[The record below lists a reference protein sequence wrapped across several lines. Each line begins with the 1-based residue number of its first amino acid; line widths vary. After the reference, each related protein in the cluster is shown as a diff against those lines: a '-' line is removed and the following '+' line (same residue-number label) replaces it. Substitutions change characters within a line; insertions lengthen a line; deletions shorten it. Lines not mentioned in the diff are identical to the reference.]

1 LLSESNGLTKK
12 GILILAA
19 GPMQIPAVL
28 TAKELGLFVIAAD
41 RNPQAPGFRFADI
54 GLPLDVV
61 EHAALGDWAEQHR
74 SEYNI
79 SAVFAG
85 ADVAVA
91 AAVINQ
97 RLRLPG
103 IPVDVAEASHNKA
116 KMKERWLRAGVST
129 PASDEVGN
137 KNEARRLASKH
148 GYPVMVKAVDNSAS
162 RGTQVVCSEVE
173 LEDAV
178 ENAFRH
184 STTSSCLVEQF
195 VEGEEQSVETVMHQG
210 QQLRAGMVDRHY
222 DFFPYP
228 IEVGHTNP
236 SHLPADV
243 QEQIFRVVDHAAR
256 SLGIDNGPAKADMIL
271 TKQGPMILEMPARL
285 SGGFH
290 SQYTTPL
297 ALGMNPIRAVM
308 RQSLGDNQFQED
320 LVPTKNGFSLCHALF
335 PRPGRIRNIKGF
347 EDAHALE
354 GVKHIFLFKQV
365 GETIESYQNC
375 ADRPCYVIMHA
386 SSREKLWQ
394 TFEVVKD
401 TLQFETDGCI
411 A

>member
-1 LLSESNGLTKK
+1 MKK

-41 RNPQAPGFRFADI
+41 RNPDAPGFRFADI
-54 GLPLDVV
+54 GLPLDIVK
-61 EHAALGDWAEQHR
+61 HAALADWAGKHK

-85 ADVAVA
+85 ADVAVT

-97 RLRLPG
+97 RLGLRG
-103 IPVDVAEASHNKA
+103 IPVEVAEASHNKA
-116 KMKERWLRAGVST
+116 KMKERWLRDGVST
-129 PASDEVGN
+129 PASEEVGN
-137 KNEARRLASKH
+137 KNEARRMAAKH

-162 RGTQVVCSEVE
+162 RGTKVVDSEAE
-173 LEDAV
+173 LESAV
-178 ENAFRH
+178 DNAIRH
-184 STTSSCLVEQF
+184 SSTSSCLIEQF
-195 VEGEEQSVETVMHQG
+195 VEGEEQSVETVMHSG
-210 QQLRAGMVDRHY
+210 EQLRAGMVDRHY
-222 DFFPYP
+222 GFFPYP

-243 QEQIFRVVDHAAR
+243 QEQIFRVVGHAAQ
-256 SLGIDNGPAKADMIL
+256 SLGIVNGPAKADMIL
-271 TKQGPMILEMPARL
+271 TKRGPMILEMPARL

-308 RQSLGDNQFQED
+308 RQSLGDDNFQED
-320 LVPTKNGFSLCHALF
+320 LVPTKNEFSLCHALF
-335 PRPGRIRNIKGF
+335 PPPGKIRSIKGY
-347 EDAHALE
+347 EDAQALE
-354 GVKHIFLFKQV
+354 GVKHIFLYKEV
-365 GETIESYQNC
+365 GETIEPYQNC
-375 ADRPCYVIMHA
+375 ADRPCYVIMQA
-386 SSREKLWQ
+386 RSREKLWH
-394 TFEVVKD
+394 TFETVKN
-401 TLQFETDGCI
+401 TLQYETDGSV

>member
-1 LLSESNGLTKK
+1 MQK

-19 GPMQIPAVL
+19 GPMQVPAIL

-61 EHAALGDWAEQHR
+61 KHDPLADWAEHHK

-85 ADVAVA
+85 ADVAVT
-91 AAVINQ
+91 AAVINR
-97 RLRLPG
+97 RLGLPG

-116 KMKERWLRAGVST
+116 KMKERWLRDGVST
-129 PASDEVGN
+129 PASEEVGSQS
-137 KNEARRLASKH
+137 EAKRVAAKH
-148 GYPVMVKAVDNSAS
+148 GYPVMAKAVDNSAS
-162 RGTQVVCSEVE
+162 RGTKVVGSEPE
-173 LEDAV
+173 LGAAV
-178 ENAFRH
+178 DNAMRH
-184 STTSSCLVEQF
+184 STTSSCLIEQF
-195 VEGEEQSVETVMHQG
+195 VEGEEQSVETVMHNS

-222 DFFPYP
+222 GFFPYP

-236 SHLPADV
+236 SHLSAEI
-243 QEQIFRVVDHAAR
+243 QEQIFRVVGHAAQ
-256 SLGIDNGPAKADMIL
+256 SLGIVNGPAKADMIL

-308 RQSLGDNQFQED
+308 RQSLGDEQFQED
-320 LVPTKNGFSLCHALF
+320 LVPTRNEFSLCHALF
-335 PRPGRIRNIKGF
+335 PPPGKIHKIRGY
-347 EDAHALE
+347 EQAQALD
-354 GVKHIFLFKQV
+354 GVKHIFLFKQE

-375 ADRPCYVIMHA
+375 ADRPCYVIMQGR
-386 SSREKLWQ
+386 SRAELWR
-394 TFEVVKD
+394 TFEMVNN
-401 TLQFETDGCI
+401 TLQYEMDVVC

>member
-1 LLSESNGLTKK
+1 MNGLMKK
-12 GILILAA
+12 RGILILAA
-19 GPMQIPAVL
+19 GPMQIPALL

-61 EHAALGDWAEQHR
+61 KYAALADWAEQHK

-79 SAVFAG
+79 AAVFAG
-85 ADVAVA
+85 ADVTVT

-97 RLRLPG
+97 RLGLPG

-116 KMKERWLRAGVST
+116 RMKERWLHDGVST
-129 PASDEVGN
+129 PASEEVSN
-137 KNEARRLASKH
+137 KNEARRLAAKH

-162 RGTQVVCSEVE
+162 RGTKVVGSEAE
-173 LEDAV
+173 LESAV
-178 ENAFRH
+178 DNAIRH
-184 STTSSCLVEQF
+184 STTSSCLIEQF
-195 VEGEEQSVETVMHQG
+195 VKGEEQSVETVMHRG
-210 QQLRAGMVDRHY
+210 EQLRAGMVDRHY
-222 DFFPYP
+222 GFFPYP

-236 SHLPADV
+236 SHLPPDV
-243 QEQIFRVVDHAAR
+243 QEQIFRVVAHAAQ
-256 SLGIDNGPAKADMIL
+256 SLGIVNGPAKADMIL
-271 TKQGPMILEMPARL
+271 TKRGPMILEMPARL

-308 RQSLGDNQFQED
+308 RQSLGDDEFQED
-320 LVPTKNGFSLCHALF
+320 LVPTRNEFSLCHALF
-335 PRPGRIRNIKGF
+335 PPPGKIRNIRGY
-347 EDAHALE
+347 EDAQALE

-375 ADRPCYVIMHA
+375 ADRPCYVIMQA
-386 SSREKLWQ
+386 RSREKLWH
-394 TFEVVKD
+394 TFETVKH
-401 TLQFETDGCI
+401 TLQYETDGSF

>member
-1 LLSESNGLTKK
+1 
-12 GILILAA
+12 
-19 GPMQIPAVL
+19 
-28 TAKELGLFVIAAD
+28 
-41 RNPQAPGFRFADI
+41 
-54 GLPLDVV
+54 
-61 EHAALGDWAEQHR
+61 
-74 SEYNI
+74 
-79 SAVFAG
+79 
-85 ADVAVA
+85 
-91 AAVINQ
+91 
-97 RLRLPG
+97 
-103 IPVDVAEASHNKA
+103 
-116 KMKERWLRAGVST
+116 LRAGVST

-162 RGTQVVCSEVE
+162 RGTKVVCSEVE

-320 LVPTKNGFSLCHALF
+320 LVPTRNGFSLCHALF

-365 GETIESYQNC
+365 GEMIESYQNC

>member
-1 LLSESNGLTKK
+1 MKK

-61 EHAALGDWAEQHR
+61 KYAALADWADYHK

-85 ADVAVA
+85 ADVAIA

-97 RLRLPG
+97 RLGLPG
-103 IPVDVAEASHNKA
+103 IPVEVAEASHNKA
-116 KMKERWLRAGVST
+116 KMKERWLRDGVST
-129 PASDEVGN
+129 PASEEVGN
-137 KNEARRLASKH
+137 QNEARRIAAQH

-162 RGTQVVCSEVE
+162 RGTKVIGSETE
-173 LEDAV
+173 LGSAV
-178 ENAFRH
+178 DNAMRH
-184 STTSSCLVEQF
+184 STTSSCLIEQF
-195 VEGEEQSVETVMHQG
+195 VEGEEQSVETIMHNG
-210 QQLRAGMVDRHY
+210 EQLRAGMVDRHY
-222 DFFPYP
+222 GFSPYP

-236 SHLPADV
+236 SHLSADV
-243 QEQIFRVVDHAAR
+243 QEEIFRVVGHAAH
-256 SLGIDNGPAKADMIL
+256 SLGIANGPAKADMIL

-308 RQSLGDNQFQED
+308 RQSLADDKFQED
-320 LVPTKNGFSLCHALF
+320 LVPTRNEFSLCHALF
-335 PRPGRIRNIKGF
+335 PPPGRIRKIKGYK
-347 EDAHALE
+347 DAQTLE
-354 GVKHIFLFKQV
+354 GVKHIFLFKQE

-375 ADRPCYVIMHA
+375 ADRPCYVIMQA
-386 SSREKLWQ
+386 RSREKLWH
-394 TFEVVKD
+394 TFEKVKN
-401 TLQFETDGCI
+401 TLQYEMEGSF

>member
-1 LLSESNGLTKK
+1 MKK

-41 RNPQAPGFRFADI
+41 RNPLAPGFRFADI

-61 EHAALGDWAEQHR
+61 KYAALADWADKHK

-79 SAVFAG
+79 AAVFAA
-85 ADVAVA
+85 ADVAVT

-97 RLRLPG
+97 RLGLLG
-103 IPVDVAEASHNKA
+103 IPVEVAEASHNKA
-116 KMKERWLRAGVST
+116 KMKERWLRDGVST
-129 PASDEVGN
+129 PACEEVGN
-137 KNEARRLASKH
+137 KNEARRLAAKH

-162 RGTQVVCSEVE
+162 RGTKVVGSEAE
-173 LEDAV
+173 LEPAV
-178 ENAFRH
+178 DNAIRH
-184 STTSSCLVEQF
+184 STTSSCLIEQF
-195 VEGEEQSVETVMHQG
+195 VEGEEQSVETVMHNG
-210 QQLRAGMVDRHY
+210 EQLRAGMVDRHY

-236 SHLPADV
+236 SHLSADV
-243 QEQIFRVVDHAAR
+243 QEQIFRVVNHAAQ
-256 SLGIDNGPAKADMIL
+256 SLGIANGPAKADMIL

-290 SQYTTPL
+290 SQYTTPQ
-297 ALGMNPIRAVM
+297 ALGMNPIRAVI
-308 RQSLGDNQFQED
+308 RQSLGDDRFQED
-320 LVPTKNGFSLCHALF
+320 LVPTRSEFSLCHALF
-335 PRPGRIRNIKGF
+335 PPPGKIRNIKGY
-347 EDAHALE
+347 EEALALE

-375 ADRPCYVIMHA
+375 ADRPCYVIVQA
-386 SSREKLWQ
+386 GSCEKVWH
-394 TFEVVKD
+394 TFETVKN
-401 TLQFETDGCI
+401 TLQYETDGGC

>member
-1 LLSESNGLTKK
+1 MKK

-19 GPMQIPAVL
+19 GPMQIPAIL
-28 TAKELGLFVIAAD
+28 TARELGLFVIAAD

-54 GLPLDVV
+54 GLGLDVV
-61 EHAALGDWAEQHR
+61 KYAALADWAVANQR
-74 SEYNI
+74 QYNI

-91 AAVINQ
+91 AAHINQ
-97 RLRLPG
+97 RLGLPG
-103 IPVDVAEASHNKA
+103 IPLDVAEASHNKA
-116 KMKERWLRAGVST
+116 KMKQRWMRDGVPT
-129 PASDEVGN
+129 PGCEEVGSAS
-137 KNEARRLASKH
+137 EARRAASRY

-162 RGTQVVCSEVE
+162 RGTKVVRDENE
-173 LEDAV
+173 LEPAV
-178 ENAFRH
+178 ENAMRH

-195 VEGEEQSVETVMHQG
+195 VEGEEQSVETIMHNG
-210 QQLRAGMVDRHY
+210 EQLRAGIVDRHY

-236 SHLPADV
+236 THLPAQTQDR
-243 QEQIFRVVDHAAR
+243 IYRVVGDAAR
-256 SLGIDNGPAKADMIL
+256 SLGIGSGPAKADMIL

-297 ALGMNPIRAVM
+297 ASGMNPIRAVM
-308 RQSLGDNQFQED
+308 RQSLGDERFQED
-320 LVPTKNGFSLCHALF
+320 LIPTKHEFSLCHAVF
-335 PRPGRIRNIKGF
+335 PPPGRILSIQGY
-347 EDAHALE
+347 EAAQALE
-354 GVKHIFLFKQV
+354 GVTHIFLYKQV

-375 ADRPCYVIMHA
+375 ADRPCYVIIQA
-386 SSREKLWQ
+386 GSREKLWRILD
-394 TFEVVKD
+394 TVKKTLHFEMD
-401 TLQFETDGCI
+401 ANC

>member
-1 LLSESNGLTKK
+1 MKK

-61 EHAALGDWAEQHR
+61 KCAALADWAEQHK
-74 SEYNI
+74 SKYNI
-79 SAVFAG
+79 AAVFAG
-85 ADVAVA
+85 ADVAVS

-97 RLRLPG
+97 RLGLPG

-116 KMKERWLRAGVST
+116 KMKERWLRDGVST
-129 PASDEVGN
+129 PASEEVGN
-137 KNEARRLASKH
+137 KNEARRLAAKH

-162 RGTQVVCSEVE
+162 RGTKVVGSEAE
-173 LEDAV
+173 LESAV
-178 ENAFRH
+178 ENAIRH
-184 STTSSCLVEQF
+184 STTCSCLIEQF
-195 VEGEEQSVETVMHQG
+195 VEGEEQSVETVMHHG
-210 QQLRAGMVDRHY
+210 EQLRAGMVDRHY
-222 DFFPYP
+222 GFFPYP

-236 SHLPADV
+236 SHLPAEA
-243 QEQIFRVVDHAAR
+243 QEQIFRVVGQAAH
-256 SLGIDNGPAKADMIL
+256 SLGIDIGPAKADMIL
-271 TKQGPMILEMPARL
+271 TKRGPMILEMPARL

-308 RQSLGDNQFQED
+308 RKSLGDDRFQED
-320 LVPTKNGFSLCHALF
+320 LVPTKQEFSLCHALF
-335 PRPGRIRNIKGF
+335 PPPGKIRNITGF
-347 EDAHALE
+347 QEAQALE
-354 GVKHIFLFKQV
+354 GVKHIFLYKQV
-365 GETIESYQNC
+365 GETIEEYQNC
-375 ADRPCYVIMHA
+375 ADRPCYVIIHA
-386 SSREKLWQ
+386 SSRERLWHI
-394 TFEVVKD
+394 FEMVRD
-401 TLQFETDGCI
+401 TLRFETDGSF

>member
-1 LLSESNGLTKK
+1 MKK

-19 GPMQIPAVL
+19 GAMQIPAVL

-41 RNPQAPGFRFADI
+41 KNPRAPGFRYADI

-61 EHAALGDWAEQHR
+61 NYAALADWADQHK

-85 ADVAVA
+85 ADVAIA
-91 AAVINQ
+91 AAVLNRQ
-97 RLRLPG
+97 LGLPG
-103 IPVDVAEASHNKA
+103 ISVDVAEASHNKA
-116 KMKERWLRAGVST
+116 KMKERWLRDGVST
-129 PASDEVGN
+129 PASEEVDN
-137 KNEARRLASKH
+137 KNDARRLAVRH

-162 RGTQVVCSEVE
+162 RGTKVVRSEAE
-173 LEDAV
+173 LESAV
-178 ENAFRH
+178 DNAIRY
-184 STTSSCLVEQF
+184 STTSSCLIEQF
-195 VEGEEQSVETVMHQG
+195 VEGEEQSVETVMHRG
-210 QQLRAGMVDRHY
+210 EQLRAGMVDRHY
-222 DFFPYP
+222 GFFPYP

-236 SHLPADV
+236 SHLSAEV
-243 QEQIFRVVDHAAR
+243 QEQIFKVVGHAAK

-308 RQSLGDNQFQED
+308 RQSLGDDTFQDD
-320 LVPTKNGFSLCHALF
+320 LIPTRNEFSLCHALF
-335 PRPGRIRNIKGF
+335 PAPGRIRSIKGY
-347 EDAHALE
+347 EDALALE

-375 ADRPCYVIMHA
+375 ADRPCYVIVQG
-386 SSREKLWQ
+386 SSREKVWH
-394 TFEVVKD
+394 TFETVKN
-401 TLQFETDGCI
+401 TIHYETDG
-411 A
+411 ASA

>member
-1 LLSESNGLTKK
+1 MLAESNGLMKK

-41 RNPQAPGFRFADI
+41 RNPQAPGFRFADL

-61 EHAALGDWAEQHR
+61 EYAALGDWAEQHR

-97 RLRLPG
+97 RLGLPG

-162 RGTQVVCSEVE
+162 RGTRVVCSEAE
-173 LEDAV
+173 LESAVDDA
-178 ENAFRH
+178 FHH
-184 STTSSCLVEQF
+184 STTSSCLIEQF
-195 VEGEEQSVETVMHQG
+195 VKGEEQSVETVMHRG

-243 QEQIFRVVDHAAR
+243 QEQIFRVVGHAAQ

-271 TKQGPMILEMPARL
+271 TRQGPMILEMPARL

-308 RQSLGDNQFQED
+308 RQSLGDDRFQED
-320 LVPTKNGFSLCHALF
+320 LIPTRNEFSLCHALF
-335 PRPGRIRNIKGF
+335 PPPGKIRSITGF
-347 EDAHALE
+347 AEAQALE
-354 GVKHIFLFKQV
+354 GVKHIFLYKQL

-375 ADRPCYVIMHA
+375 ADRPCYVIIHA
-386 SSREKLWQ
+386 SSREKLWS
-394 TFEVVKD
+394 TFETVKE
-401 TLQFETDGCI
+401 TLRIETDTSF

>member
-1 LLSESNGLTKK
+1 MKK

-61 EHAALGDWAEQHR
+61 KCAVLADWADQHK

-79 SAVFAG
+79 AAVFAG
-85 ADVAVA
+85 ADVAVS

-97 RLRLPG
+97 RLGLPG
-103 IPVDVAEASHNKA
+103 ISVDVAEASHNKA
-116 KMKERWLRAGVST
+116 KMKERWLRDGVST
-129 PASDEVGN
+129 PPSEEVGN
-137 KNEARRLASKH
+137 KNDARRLAAKH

-162 RGTQVVCSEVE
+162 RGTKVVGSEAE
-173 LEDAV
+173 LESAV
-178 ENAFRH
+178 ENAIRH
-184 STTSSCLVEQF
+184 STTSSCLIEQF
-195 VEGEEQSVETVMHQG
+195 VEGEEQSVETVMHHG
-210 QQLRAGMVDRHY
+210 EQLRAGMVDRHY
-222 DFFPYP
+222 GFFPYP

-236 SHLPADV
+236 SHLPADA
-243 QEQIFRVVDHAAR
+243 QEQIFRVVAQAAH

-271 TKQGPMILEMPARL
+271 TKRGPMILEMPARL

-297 ALGMNPIRAVM
+297 ALGMNPIRAAM
-308 RQSLGDNQFQED
+308 RKSLGDDRFQED
-320 LVPTKNGFSLCHALF
+320 LVPTKQEFSLCHALF
-335 PRPGRIRNIKGF
+335 PPPGKIRNVTGF
-347 EDAHALE
+347 EKAQALE
-354 GVKHIFLFKQV
+354 GVKHIFLYKQV
-365 GETIESYQNC
+365 GETIEEYQNC
-375 ADRPCYVIMHA
+375 ADRPCYVIIHA
-386 SSREKLWQ
+386 SSRERLWHI
-394 TFEVVKD
+394 FEMVRD
-401 TLQFETDGCI
+401 TLRFETDGSF

>member
-1 LLSESNGLTKK
+1 MKK
-12 GILILAA
+12 RGILILAA
-19 GPMQIPAVL
+19 GPMQIPALL

-61 EHAALGDWAEQHR
+61 KYAALADWAEQHK

-79 SAVFAG
+79 AAVFAG
-85 ADVAVA
+85 ADVTVT

-97 RLRLPG
+97 RLGLPG

-116 KMKERWLRAGVST
+116 RMKERWLRDGVST
-129 PASDEVGN
+129 PASEEVSN
-137 KNEARRLASKH
+137 KNEARRLAAKH

-162 RGTQVVCSEVE
+162 RGTKVVGSEAE
-173 LEDAV
+173 LESAV
-178 ENAFRH
+178 DNAIRH
-184 STTSSCLVEQF
+184 STTSSCLIEQF
-195 VEGEEQSVETVMHQG
+195 VKGEEQSVETVMHRG
-210 QQLRAGMVDRHY
+210 EQLRAGMVDRHY
-222 DFFPYP
+222 GFFPYP

-236 SHLPADV
+236 SHLPPDV
-243 QEQIFRVVDHAAR
+243 QEQIFRVVAHAAQ
-256 SLGIDNGPAKADMIL
+256 SLGIVNGPAKADMIL
-271 TKQGPMILEMPARL
+271 TKRGPMILEMPARL

-308 RQSLGDNQFQED
+308 RQSLGDDEFQED
-320 LVPTKNGFSLCHALF
+320 LVPTRNEFSLCHALF
-335 PRPGRIRNIKGF
+335 PPPGKIRNIRGY
-347 EDAHALE
+347 EDAQALE

-375 ADRPCYVIMHA
+375 ADRPCYVIMQA
-386 SSREKLWQ
+386 RSREKLWH
-394 TFEVVKD
+394 TFETVKH
-401 TLQFETDGCI
+401 TLQYETDGSF